1 MKTKSTQMPTRS
13 STSAIA
19 VIGMGC
25 HYPGA
30 SEIQQLWENILA
42 KRRQFRQL
50 PDRRLPLSEY
60 YDPDPQVSDKT
71 YGSRAAVIDGFE
83 FDWVSKRIPKTS
95 VESTDIVHWLALEV
109 ALKALQDSGY
119 TRESVV
125 NERAGVILG
134 NTLTGEQTRASTM
147 RLRWPYVR
155 RALRAAAK
163 VKGLPP
169 QVVEELVE
177 TMETFYK
184 SAFSP
189 ITEDSLAGGLS
200 NTIAGRIC
208 NFLDFHG
215 GGYTV
220 DGACSSSLIAV
231 ATAATALANGDLDL
245 ALAGGVDVSLDT
257 FELIG
262 FAKTGALTKQDM
274 TVYDRKASG
283 FIPGEG
289 CGFVVLKRLEDA
301 RAAGDYVYAI
311 IQGWGISSDGKGG
324 ITAPSSSGQAK
335 ALRRA
340 YERAGYSPHKLD
352 FIEGHGTGTSV
363 GDRVELEGIA
373 LAINSDGELKPR
385 SVGVTSF
392 KSLVGHT
399 KAAAGIGG
407 FIKAVI
413 AVNQRVL
420 PPTAACKDP
429 NPVFEGVAQSLY
441 PILAGEVRDR
451 TETLRAGIS
460 AMGFGGINCHAIIK
474 SGDAPASHLKPSIE
488 ERVLL
493 VSNQETEIF
502 VLSAGSVSD
511 LCDRAR
517 AAMEMAAGMCIA
529 ELVDLAAQLSGELE
543 SQLPVKAAI
552 VAGTPEELVERLQRL
567 VEMLEDTPLPK
578 GQVAISAQK
587 DIWIG
592 NTVKRSRVGFLFPGQ
607 GSQKLNIARTL
618 VERYSWARELLHQAD
633 RWLRELGVEPISE
646 FIYRPL
652 DRAVNKEQVQEWSNL
667 LASTKVAQ
675 PAICFVSLLW
685 KQYLE
690 RLGINP
696 VAVGGHSLGELIAFQ
711 AAEAFDEKTLLCL
724 AAIRGQAMSTN
735 TDVAGTMA
743 SLSCS
748 QETAEKLLQPIEGY
762 VVVANINSPQ
772 QTVISGEKSSV
783 EEAIALAAARNI
795 QARQLPV
802 SNAFHSQMVATAAE
816 HLRAEALIPEELIET
831 STQIF
836 SSVNGQLVEPGI
848 NLREHFA
855 NQVIARVDFV
865 SLVKAIAS
873 ECDLLVEVGSGKVLS
888 DLANA
893 ITAESGFSC
902 LPLESKPEY
911 DRDLNAFLGSF
922 FVHGGAVNW
931 EALYENRLVRPFVP
945 ASQRIFIENPCE
957 RPFVVSGAEIYPDV
971 AISLDSFEMKQTTD
985 SGNESDNRSYQAN
998 ATLVPTDEALLEILS
1013 NYFVQRGSFLAELM
1027 QADLETLPFPLTPT
1041 QTIASDSKNLLN
1053 KPQNEELVK
1062 LLSNYFAQR
1071 GSFLARAIRADLQ
1084 TLPDLTELKGAANQ
1098 NSTVTHND
1106 NIKAHDNG
1114 TNTTQTIQPLV
1125 VSHPT
1130 PQQQVQKQKEVI
1142 HQQIPDVEKI
1152 IVDLVVQQTGYP
1164 LESIELNLQLLD
1176 DLNLDS
1182 IKAGELVAAAARKCS
1197 VAGQLDTSSLANATL
1212 KEVAETIRSAMLTRE
1227 TAIATAT
1234 HNTATV
1240 ISQTVETVNKSVDL
1254 SELLLN
1260 LIEERTGFLQK
1271 TLSMDLRLLDD
1282 LNLDSIKAA
1291 DLVAALAKQVGVTG
1305 ELDPS
1310 TLANAT
1316 LADVVAAVGKAQ
1328 PAPQPKIQRVSP
1340 VVTDPEPTLKDSNQK
1355 IAEISHWVRN
1365 FAIEYVPED
1374 ASQKEVED
1382 WSKAKVLIVADEV
1395 EHPIAKALSK
1405 QLLTQGA
1412 QVKQVTYDRVSA
1424 ENNLPIGF
1432 SHYLA
1437 VLPQISSQSE
1447 QQSLPLARMLVR
1459 LKSIATP
1466 KADTNTCIAYVQ
1478 FGGGRFGSSDR
1489 AANLE
1494 MCCTAAFARSLHL
1507 ERSNLRVRVVD
1518 LALEIEPN
1526 RAAELV
1532 MTELGGKVSIATV
1545 GYDADLVRLVPRSY
1559 LQQPTKYSK
1568 RAIAWS
1574 ERDVILVT
1582 GGAKGITSECVLA
1595 LAQST
1600 GVKMALVGSSPAPT
1614 PNDRS
1619 GEITRTLAQFQAKGL
1634 TCRYYSCDI
1643 TKADAVARLVE
1654 TINAEL
1660 GAITGVIHGAGLNI
1674 PRRVEQV
1681 SLDLA
1686 QAEVSPKL
1694 LGAYNLCQALTSKP
1708 PKLFVA
1714 FSSIIGVTG
1723 MPGNAWYG
1731 FANEALDIM
1740 LRRFE
1745 TEHPETSVL
1754 SVAYSVWGE
1763 VGMGAKMR
1771 SVKHLAR
1778 MGIGAIPTHEGVD
1791 RFLNLF
1797 ECDPGVKQVI
1807 VAARLGGLDTW
1818 SPIPLPAAS
1827 KLRFIEQVLYVEPG
1841 VELKARTH
1849 LSLDRDIY
1857 IRDHIWRGCYL
1868 FPTVF
1873 GLEAM
1878 AQATTYVTGEVQ
1890 PQIVRI
1896 ENISLSRPVVVNLTT
1911 GVEIEIHAEVM
1922 EADAVGERRVK
1933 VGIRTEQTGFTTDHF
1948 AATLVLG
1955 NRILGEKVALQK
1967 EDKVLD
1973 LNPQTDLYG
1982 DLLFQG
1988 PLFQRMR
1995 SIFSLTEESSIFCS
2009 YVRSEA
2015 ELLEESFAPNQGKAL
2030 VLGDPYFRDVLL
2042 QSVQLTIPQH
2052 ICLPVH
2058 IDKIELFENS
2068 SSDAGSRVVS
2078 VLLQKR
2084 EGREYIG
2091 EVVTTDDRGYVVERL
2106 TGYQLRIL
2114 EEHPQNPTAVELAFP
2129 QERDRDRLHQAL
2141 TTTFKK
2147 FGLALPAVALGYAP
2161 NLQAKPKKQRLDREL
2176 PIIAL
2181 ALRTKLG
2188 LPPEA
2193 EIDFGINTLPSGKP
2207 EFTGASTV
2215 GLDLSLSHC
2224 DRYCLCVVEET
2235 AQGCD
2240 IEAITHRTAEDW
2252 VALLSVSR
2260 SLVVDELVQGGDTR
2274 DRAATRIWS
2283 ALEAVRK
2290 AFNGTNPVF
2299 SVVSREGEGVLLQTQ
2314 TSAGNYFVVTVPIK
2328 LTRPPERMVAI
2339 VVPQSQPKAKS
2350 LAVRSSV
2357 PSSADRDNYRSGYT
2371 NDGPQGQLVY
2381 EQRFQASF
2389 KDSGSISRRVYFS
2402 QYFRWVGQ
2410 IRELPME
2417 SIASQM
2423 LSDFSSGEWGMVT
2436 NAVSLRVLGEA
2447 TSYDTIRARAWVG
2460 NVVGSSFDTYIEFCK
2475 VLPDDTLERL
2485 AIAQVKATWVHLVSY
2500 GVPSPMPFPNYL
2512 EEYIERFAAKQPA
2525 TIDLKKLA
2533 TLPLPPLPASLA
2545 QLDSGRIVYQTPI
2558 DSNRYGKLLRSEVFQ
2573 TTLEESNLIG
2583 NVYYGNYFIWQGR
2596 TLDLFLYSVAPQY
2609 LRVSNPPGEMICLYT
2624 RMDYLREAMPFDKIR
2639 VLLYVQSVS
2648 ECGAVFNFEFFREQP
2663 DSSIEKL
2670 HVGQQEV
2677 VWVTRLDDG
2686 SPVSAAWPP
2695 EVIQALV

>member
-1 MKTKSTQMPTRS
+1 MKKKTPQIPTRS
-13 STSAIA
+13 PTNVIA

-30 SEIQQLWENILA
+30 SEIRKLWENILA

-60 YDPDPQVSDKT
+60 YDPDPQASDKT
-71 YGSRAAVIDGFE
+71 YGSRVAVIDGFE
-83 FDWVSKRIPKTS
+83 FDWVSKRIPKTT
-95 VESTDIVHWLALEV
+95 VESTDIVQWLALEV

-119 TRESVV
+119 TRESVA

-134 NTLTGEQTRASTM
+134 NTLTGEQTRSSTM

-163 VKGLPP
+163 VKGLAP

-262 FAKTGALTKQDM
+262 FAKTGALTRQDM

-283 FIPGEG
+283 FLPGEG

-301 RAAGDYVYAI
+301 RADGDYVYAVL
-311 IQGWGISSDGKGG
+311 QGWGISSDGKGG
-324 ITAPSSSGQAK
+324 ITAPSASGQAK

-340 YERAGYSPHKLD
+340 YERAGYSPHNLD

-373 LAINSDGELKPR
+373 LAINSNGELKPR

-429 NPVFEGVAQSLY
+429 NPVFEGFAQSLY
-441 PILAGEVRDR
+441 PILAGEVRNQ

-460 AMGFGGINCHAIIK
+460 AMGFGGINCHATIE

-493 VSNQETEIF
+493 VSNQETELF
-502 VLSAGSVSD
+502 VLSATSVSE
-511 LCDRAR
+511 LGKHAR
-517 AAMEMAAGMCIA
+517 AVIDMAAGTCIA
-529 ELVDLAAQLSGELE
+529 ELVDLAAKLSGEME
-543 SQLPVKAAI
+543 SQPVRAAI
-552 VAGTPEELVERLQRL
+552 VASTPEELVERLQRL
-567 VEMLEDTPLPK
+567 VEMLDDTPLPK
-578 GQVAISAQK
+578 GQVTISPQK

-607 GSQKLNIARTL
+607 GSQKLNMARTL
-618 VERYSWARELLHQAD
+618 VERYSWARELLNQAD

-652 DRAVNKEQVQEWSNL
+652 DRAVSKEQVQEWSNL

-696 VAVGGHSLGELIAFQ
+696 VAVGGHSLGELMAFQ
-711 AAEAFDEKTLLCL
+711 AAGAFDEKMLLCL

-748 QETAEKLLQPIEGY
+748 QETAEKLLQQIEGY

-795 QARQLPV
+795 QTRQLAV

-816 HLRAEALIPEELIET
+816 RLRAEAMIPEELLET
-831 STQIF
+831 STQLF
-836 SSVNGQLVEPGI
+836 SSVNGRLVEPGI
-848 NLREHFA
+848 NLREHFT
-855 NQVIARVDFV
+855 NQVMARVDFV

-893 ITAESGFSC
+893 IIATSGFSC
-902 LPLESKPEY
+902 LPLESKPEC
-911 DRDLNAFLGSF
+911 DQDLNTFLGSF

-957 RPFVVSGAEIYPDV
+957 RPFVVPTAEVYPDV
-971 AISLDSFEMKQTTD
+971 AISLDSFEMKQTTN
-985 SGNESDNRSYQAN
+985 SGNESDKQSCQAN
-998 ATLVPTDEALLEILS
+998 TMLAPTNEALLEILS
-1013 NYFVQRGSFLAELM
+1013 NYFVRRGSFLAELM
-1027 QADLETLPFPLTPT
+1027 RADLETLPFPLTPT
-1041 QTIASDSKNLLN
+1041 QTIASDSKNFLN
-1053 KPQNEELVK
+1053 KPLNEELVK
-1062 LLSNYFAQR
+1062 LLSGYFAQR
-1071 GSFLARAIRADLQ
+1071 GSFLSRAIRADLQ
-1084 TLPDLTELKGAANQ
+1084 TLPDLTELNGAANQ
-1098 NSTVTHND
+1098 NSTATHNGS
-1106 NIKAHDNG
+1106 IKAHQNG
-1114 TNTTQTIQPLV
+1114 KNTTQTVQSLII
-1125 VSHPT
+1125 SNPT
-1130 PQQQVQKQKEVI
+1130 PQQEVQKQKEVI
-1142 HQQIPDVEKI
+1142 YQQTPDVEKI
-1152 IVDLVVQQTGYP
+1152 LVDLVVQQTGYP
-1164 LESIELNLQLLD
+1164 SESIGLNLRLLD

-1182 IKAGELVAAAARKCS
+1182 IKAGELVAAATRKCS
-1197 VAGQLDTSSLANATL
+1197 VAGQLDPSSLANATL
-1212 KEVAETIRSAMLTRE
+1212 KEVAEAIRSAIL
-1227 TAIATAT
+1227 
-1234 HNTATV
+1234 
-1240 ISQTVETVNKSVDL
+1240 
-1254 SELLLN
+1254 
-1260 LIEERTGFLQK
+1260 
-1271 TLSMDLRLLDD
+1271 
-1282 LNLDSIKAA
+1282 
-1291 DLVAALAKQVGVTG
+1291 
-1305 ELDPS
+1305 
-1310 TLANAT
+1310 
-1316 LADVVAAVGKAQ
+1316 DVVAAIGAQ
-1328 PAPQPKIQRVSP
+1328 APQPKIQLISP
-1340 VVTDPEPTLKDSNQK
+1340 VFTAPEPIPEDSNQK
-1355 IAEISHWVRN
+1355 LAEISHWVHN
-1365 FAIEYVPED
+1365 FAIEYVPQD
-1374 ASQKEVED
+1374 APQKEVED
-1382 WSKAKVLIVADEV
+1382 WSKAKVLIVADDI

-1405 QLLTQGA
+1405 QLLTHGA
-1412 QVKQVTYDRVSA
+1412 QVKQITYDQVSA
-1424 ENNLPIGF
+1424 DENDLPIGF

-1447 QQSLPLARMLVR
+1447 QQSLPLTQMLVR

-1478 FGGGRFGSSDR
+1478 FGGGRFGSSER
-1489 AANLE
+1489 AANPE

-1518 LALEIEPN
+1518 LALEIEAN

-1532 MTELGGKVSIATV
+1532 MTELGGTASIVTA

-1559 LQQPTKYSK
+1559 LQQPIEYSK
-1568 RAIAWS
+1568 RSLVWS

-1582 GGAKGITSECVLA
+1582 GGAKGITAECA
-1595 LAQST
+1595 IAIAQST
-1600 GVKMALVGSSPAPT
+1600 GVKMALVGRSPAPT
-1614 PNDRS
+1614 PGDRS
-1619 GEITRTLAQFQAKGL
+1619 REIASTLEQFRAKGL

-1643 TKADAVARLVE
+1643 TKADAVAHLVE

-1681 SLDLA
+1681 SLELA

-1745 TEHPETSVL
+1745 TEHPKTSVL

-1763 VGMGAKMR
+1763 VGMGAKMG
-1771 SVKHLAR
+1771 SVKNLAR
-1778 MGIGAIPTHEGVD
+1778 IGIGAIPTHEGVD
-1791 RFLNLF
+1791 RFLYLF
-1797 ECDPGVKQVI
+1797 ECNPGVKQVVI
-1807 VAARLGGLDTW
+1807 TACLGGLDTW
-1818 SPIPLPAAS
+1818 SPISLPAAS

-1849 LSLDRDIY
+1849 LSLDRDLY
-1857 IRDHIWRGCYL
+1857 IRDHIWRGSYL

-1878 AQATTYVTGEVQ
+1878 AQATAYVTGEAQ

-1896 ENISLSRPVVVNLTT
+1896 EDISLNRPVVVNPTT

-1933 VGIRTEQTGFTTDHF
+1933 VSIRTEQTGFTTDHF

-1955 NRILGEKVALQK
+1955 NLTLGVKATSK
-1967 EDKVLD
+1967 KKDKALD
-1973 LNPQTDLYG
+1973 LDPQTDLYG

-1988 PLFQRMR
+1988 PRFQRMG
-1995 SIFSLTEESSIFCS
+1995 SIFSLAQESSIFCS
-2009 YVRSEA
+2009 YARSEA
-2015 ELLEESFAPNQGKAL
+2015 DLLEESFAPNQGKAM

-2058 IDKIELFENS
+2058 IDKIELFRHS
-2068 SSDAGSRVVS
+2068 SSDTGSRVVS

-2084 EGREYIG
+2084 EGRDYIA
-2091 EVVTTDDRGYVVERL
+2091 EVVTTDDQGYVVERL
-2106 TGYQLRIL
+2106 TGYRLRIL
-2114 EEHPQNPTAVELAFP
+2114 EEHQENPTSVELAFP
-2129 QERDRDRLHQAL
+2129 EKRDRALLHQVL

-2161 NLQAKPKKQRLDREL
+2161 NLQTKPKKQRLQQEL
-2176 PIIAL
+2176 PIIAF

-2193 EIDFGINTLPSGKP
+2193 EIDFRIKTLSSGKP
-2207 EFTGASTV
+2207 EFIGASTV

-2224 DRYCLCVVEET
+2224 NRYCLCVVEET
-2235 AQGCD
+2235 PQGCD

-2252 VALLSVSR
+2252 VALLSTSR
-2260 SLVVDELVQGGDTR
+2260 SSVIDELMQRGDTR

-2290 AFNGTNPVF
+2290 AFNGAHPEF
-2299 SVVSREGEGVLLQTQ
+2299 SVVAQEGEGVLLQTQ
-2314 TSAGNYFVVTVPIK
+2314 TPAGNYFVVTVPIK

-2339 VVPQSQPKAKS
+2339 VVPQSQAREKS
-2350 LAVRSSV
+2350 LAARSSV
-2357 PSSADRDNYRSGYT
+2357 PSTADSDNHRSRYT

-2381 EQRFQASF
+2381 EQSFQASF
-2389 KDSGSISRRVYFS
+2389 KDSGSISRRIYFS

-2410 IRELPME
+2410 IRELPMQ

-2447 TSYDTIRARAWVG
+2447 TSYDTLRARAWVG

-2485 AIAQVKATWVHLVSY
+2485 AIAQVKATWVRLVSY
-2500 GVPSPMPFPNYL
+2500 GVPSPVPFPNYL
-2512 EEYIERFAAKQPA
+2512 EEYLERFAAKQPA

-2533 TLPLPPLPASLA
+2533 ALPLPSLPASLA

-2558 DSNRYGKLLRSEVFQ
+2558 DSNRYGKLLRSDVFQ

-2609 LRVSNPPGEMICLYT
+2609 LRVSNPAGEMICLYT
-2624 RMDYLREAMPFDKIR
+2624 KMDYLREAMPFDKIR

-2648 ECGAVFNFEFFREQP
+2648 ECGAAFNFEFFREQP
-2663 DSSIEKL
+2663 DGSSEKL

-2677 VWVTRLDDG
+2677 VWVTRLDNG
-2686 SPVSAAWPP
+2686 TPVSAAWPP